1 MWSRPSRTFRQSVDE
16 RNSPKGDKEARVT
29 QTPALIRWSGP
40 IANRLLGVGMPMG
53 PNRLLTVSGRKS
65 GEPRSAP
72 VAVIDV
78 DGRWWVVGTFG
89 ETHWVRNL
97 RAAGEATLR
106 IHGRPVRVAAR
117 ELDRS
122 EAVSFYS
129 VVLPAYLGR
138 MPRLARPLLRT
149 FIGQVAPEVFSDP
162 VRAAA
167 SRPVFE
173 LLAQNG
179 PNA

>member
-1 MWSRPSRTFRQSVDE
+1 
-16 RNSPKGDKEARVT
+16 VT
-29 QTPALIRWSGP
+29 QAPALIRLSGP
-40 IANRLLGVGMPMG
+40 IANRLLGIGLPMG
-53 PNRLLTVSGRKS
+53 PNRILTVRGRTS

-72 VAVIDV
+72 VAVIEV

-97 RAAGEATLR
+97 RAAGEATIR
-106 IHGRPVRVAAR
+106 IDGRPVRVAAR

-129 VVLPAYLGR
+129 DLLPVYLGR
-138 MPRLARPLLRT
+138 MPRLARPVLRT
-149 FIGQVAPEVFSDP
+149 FIGQVAPEVLSDP
-162 VRAAA
+162 ARAAA
-167 SRPVFE
+167 TRPVFE

-179 PNA
+179 PDA